1 MYIGKNRVHLDQI
14 ESTNNEVKRLFKE
27 GKIESGTLLTTSFQ
41 TTGKGQMGSIWE
53 SAPKLNF
60 LGTYL
65 IQPKIDLQEVFVLNM
80 ISSLAVKETV
90 ADFLNQDVEIK
101 WPNDIVVEG
110 KKISGV
116 LVETKIKEGNLKSA
130 FLGIGL
136 NINQLKF
143 SIFEREATS
152 LKKEKGSKSIDV
164 DCKNLETIMNELNWG
179 DVDIIKADIEGMW
192 WEFCNE
198 LLDKNIKFRYLV
210 MEWELIFD
218 ELSVVLEKA
227 KILCDKF
234 SQKGYNVYLNK
245 VRGKMMLELIFIR
258 KDVEEFINKPL
269 HTY

>member
-41 TTGKGQMGSIWE
+41 TTGKGQMGSVWE
-53 SAPKLNF
+53 SEPKLNF

-65 IQPKIDLQEVFVLNM
+65 LQPKIDLQEVFVLNM

-90 ADFLNQDVEIK
+90 ADFLNQNVEIK

-116 LVETKIKEGNLKSA
+116 VVETKIKEGNLKSA

-136 NINQLKF
+136 KINQLKF

-152 LKKEKGSKSIDV
+152 LKKEKGTHFEIESVIQ
-164 DCKNLETIMNELNWG
+164 CLNVHIQQFYALFKLKGYECINYLYHQDLYLKGKESMYRVGKDTRYLTFQSVNKLG
-179 DVDIIKADIEGMW
+179 DAQFFNQNGKIE
-192 WEFCNE
+192 EFSFKE
-198 LLDKNIKFRYLV
+198 IKF
-210 MEWELIFD
+210 
-218 ELSVVLEKA
+218 SK
-227 KILCDKF
+227 
-234 SQKGYNVYLNK
+234 
-245 VRGKMMLELIFIR
+245 
-258 KDVEEFINKPL
+258 
-269 HTY
+269 